1 MHRQVFCQ
9 EVDFI
14 MECLGRNLRIF
25 LGKWLTVSNDMFLF
39 FFSYGHHFTMRS
51 SQMSCL
57 AGLTGCQCSRS
68 LL

>member
-14 MECLGRNLRIF
+14 MECLGRNLRIS

-39 FFSYGHHFTMRS
+39 FFLLWSSFHHEK
-51 SQMSCL
+51 
-57 AGLTGCQCSRS
+57 
-68 LL
+68 